1 MNEEAS
7 FRARGEPLFA
17 DRRPAEADH
26 DAAQDMPMTPK
37 LTRQTRRKRLT
48 ATDFARWGRQG
59 GAIRAARM
67 TAQAR
72 HESARRAGLKRWDGI
87 SPGARSEHARKAVA
101 ARWRKPKGDTG

>member
-1 MNEEAS
+1 MNAEAA
-7 FRARGEPLFA
+7 FGARGEPLFA
-17 DRRPAEADH
+17 DRRSAEARH
-26 DAAQDMPMTPK
+26 DAAQNKPVTPK

-59 GAIRAARM
+59 GATRARRM
-67 TAQAR
+67 TVQAR

-87 SPGARSEHARKAVA
+87 SPAARSEHARKAVA